1 MLPDFY
7 ACFSLFFLF
16 VATQRP
22 FIIHFKTDED
32 EVTQDPTTNGAK
44 ANEQAKV
51 PGGIVGFYL
60 NYALQDC

>member
-1 MLPDFY
+1 M
-7 ACFSLFFLF
+7 FFLF